1 MCYLSGGKP
10 SCSSSLEISLKSLTS
25 LAHLYFSVEIDAYNY
40 ELEVKLVDFPL
51 SLESLS
57 LRGLALSYSEE

>member
-1 MCYLSGGKP
+1 MCHLTGKGRSP
-10 SCSSSLEISLKSLTS
+10 ISSVSISLISLTS
-25 LAHLYFSVEIDAYNY
+25 LIHLSFSVDVDSYNSV
-40 ELEVKLVDFPL
+40 EVKLVEFPL